1 MNLKEFDNLGLDI
14 QGKVVR
20 HDGRRIQAYSIG
32 SGENVI
38 LCLPP
43 FPHSGIIYSL
53 FMLKNVNPNTRLL
66 TFDIPGWI
74 GHSESNHGMDND
86 PIEEMTEIAEQVL
99 NEYGI
104 KDFNLLGYSFGGA
117 VAIHL
122 ANKDK
127 KRIKRM
133 ALVSTIV
140 NSDLNKG
147 SKDSQRLNLIEK
159 TRLHFFMKYYLKYR
173 FGLYYKPLVNT
184 GVPKEFL
191 KMYENMINT
200 VSTRYVLESLKE
212 LFISDRREELRNI
225 SELPILIVNSKSETS
240 YFRKQAGSIRHILGD
255 ERSLYIEG
263 NHEDFL
269 LYPNGETVKQVI
281 RFLRV

>member
-1 MNLKEFDNLGLDI
+1 MNLKQYDNLGLDI

-20 HDGRRIQAYSIG
+20 HDGRRIQTYSIG

-74 GHSESNHGMDND
+74 GHSESNHGMERD
-86 PIEEMTEIAEQVL
+86 PIEEMTEIAESVL
-99 NEYGI
+99 SEYTI
-104 KDFNLLGYSFGGA
+104 TNFNLLGYSFGGA

-127 KRIKRM
+127 NRIKRI

-140 NSDLNKG
+140 NSDLTKG
-147 SKDSQRLNLIEK
+147 SKDSKALSIADKLK
-159 TRLHFFMKYYLKYR
+159 LHFFMRYYLKYR
-173 FGLYYKPLVNT
+173 FGLYYKPLMNT
-184 GVPKEFL
+184 GVPEEFL
-191 KMYENMINT
+191 KMYKGMINT
-200 VSTRYVLESLKE
+200 VSTKYVLESLKE
-212 LFISDRREELRNI
+212 LFLGDRREELRNI
-225 SELPILIVNSKSETS
+225 SDIPMLVVNSKSETG
-240 YFRKQAGSIRHILGD
+240 YFRKQAGCIRHILGD
-255 ERSLYIEG
+255 EKSIYMEG

-281 RFLRV
+281 RFLRQ